1 MTRNRRRW
9 LLAGA
14 LLIGAAAA
22 AVAYDSESAAAGVL
36 SLLALLWVAASLWRL
51 LWRLWRWMTY
61 RVGVRLAIS
70 YLMIGV
76 TPFVFATAFAAVGLW
91 ILMGQY
97 TSVRFGSELRR
108 VQWQLAWEAEAV
120 AARANAAGP
129 EAALALLEE
138 LAARNPEP
146 LTRVVWQ
153 AGFGERVAHLGDEAG
168 LPAIDWVTGGH
179 REVLAVHEGRVFA
192 LVAAAG
198 GPQQRVVALVPLDSE
213 TARAISE
220 AWWFDVALL
229 ASDGAEGAGSGEA
242 AANLNLSGETRF
254 TMDGH
259 TFTGDELWPPWS
271 GDEGDLLSKPSVIWF
286 RVSPEVV
293 DLSTGER
300 IDGANVVA
308 LLRTSPREVWRDF
321 TMSRY
326 ELGSN
331 ILTPLAALAAFFI
344 VVYGLTAAVAATMI
358 FSITLSVRRL
368 SVGAREVERGNL
380 DHRVPVK
387 RRDQLGDLAR
397 SFNHM
402 TGSVQSMFADVA
414 EKERL
419 ARELELAR
427 EIQESLLPARHL
439 VLGPLVVR
447 ATFRPA
453 TEVGGD
459 YFDVF
464 PVSSDRLVVAIGD
477 IAGHG
482 LSTGLLMAGLK
493 ASVAAMV
500 QEGYSGA
507 ELIER
512 VNRLLTEHGRT
523 RSIVTLM
530 VVEIDLEAGR
540 LRLANAG
547 HPPPFVIDRRSGPRE
562 LMSGSAPMG
571 SPLCAAAT
579 LESDFGAG
587 CRLLLYSD
595 GLVEAVSEDG
605 EPFGYERLA
614 GLLAGCTGRDG
625 DAIISTVLEAVA
637 AHTGGAPLAD
647 DLTVLVV
654 ERVS

>member
-9 LLAGA
+9 LVAGA
-14 LLIGAAAA
+14 LLIGGTAA
-22 AVAYDSESAAAGVL
+22 AVAYDSESAPAGVL
-36 SLLALLWVAASLWRL
+36 SLLALLWVAASLWL
-51 LWRLWRWMTY
+51 LSWRLWRWMTY

-70 YLMIGV
+70 YLLIGV

-120 AARANAAGP
+120 AARARAAGP
-129 EAALALLEE
+129 DAALALLEE

-153 AGFGERVAHLGDEAG
+153 VGLGERTALLGDGEG
-168 LPAIDWVTGGH
+168 LPAVDWVTGGQ
-179 REVLAVHEGRVFA
+179 REILAVHEGRVFA

-198 GPQQRVVALVPLDSE
+198 EPQQRVVALVPLDGE

-229 ASDGAEGAGSGEA
+229 ASDGAENAGSGET
-242 AANLNLSGETRF
+242 AANLDLGGEVNF
-254 TMDGH
+254 TMDGR
-259 TFTGDELWPPWS
+259 TFTGDELWPPWR
-271 GDEGDLLSKPSVIWF
+271 GDGGGLLSKPSVIWY

-293 DLSTGER
+293 DLSTGDP
-300 IDGANVVA
+300 IDGASALA

-326 ELGSN
+326 ELSSN
-331 ILTPLAALAAFFI
+331 ILTPLAVLAAFFI

-358 FSITLSVRRL
+358 FSITRSVRRL

-402 TGSVQSMFADVA
+402 TGSVQSMLADVA

-477 IAGHG
+477 VAGHG

-493 ASVAAMV
+493 SSVAAMV

-523 RSIVTLM
+523 RSIVTLL
-530 VVEIDLEAGR
+530 VVEIDLGSGR

-547 HPPPFVIDRRSGPRE
+547 HPPPFVIDRRSGATE

-571 SPLCAAAT
+571 SPLCGAAS
-579 LESDFGAG
+579 LEGDFGPG

-595 GLVEAVSEDG
+595 GLVEAVSEEG

-614 GLLAGCTGRDG
+614 GLLAACTGQDG
-625 DAIISTVLEAVA
+625 DAVLTTVLEAVA
-637 AHTGGAPLAD
+637 EHTGGAPLAD
-647 DLTVLVV
+647 DLTLMVV

>member
-14 LLIGAAAA
+14 LLIGGAAAA
-22 AVAYDSESAAAGVL
+22 LAYDSESAAAGVL
-36 SLLALLWVAASLWRL
+36 SLLALLWVAASLWLL

-91 ILMGQY
+91 VLMGQY

-120 AARANAAGP
+120 AARARVAGP
-129 EAALALLEE
+129 DAALALLEE

-153 AGFGERVAHLGDEAG
+153 VGFGERSAHRGDDAG
-168 LPAIDWVTGGH
+168 LPAVDWVTVGQ
-179 REVLAVHEGRVFA
+179 REVLAVHEGKVFA

-198 GPQQRVVALVPLDSE
+198 GPQQRVVALVPLDRE

-220 AWWFDVALL
+220 TWWFDVALL
-229 ASDGAEGAGSGEA
+229 ESVGTEGAGSGEA
-242 AANLNLSGETRF
+242 AANLDLGGEVKF
-254 TMDGH
+254 TMDGR

-271 GDEGDLLSKPSVIWF
+271 SDRNDLLSKPSVIWF
-286 RVSPEVV
+286 RVSPDVV
-293 DLSTGER
+293 DLDTGER
-300 IDGANVVA
+300 IEGASALA

-331 ILTPLAALAAFFI
+331 ILTPLAVLAAFFI
-344 VVYGLTAAVAATMI
+344 VIYGITAAVAATMI
-358 FSITLSVRRL
+358 LSITRSVRRL

-402 TGSVQSMFADVA
+402 TGSVQSMLADVA

-464 PVSSDRLVVAIGD
+464 PISGERLVVAIGD
-477 IAGHG
+477 VAGHG

-493 ASVAAMV
+493 SSVAAMV
-500 QEGYSGA
+500 YEGYSGA
-507 ELIER
+507 ELITR
-512 VNRLLTEHGRT
+512 VNSLLTEHGRT

-530 VVEIDLEAGR
+530 VVEIDLGTGR

-579 LESDFGAG
+579 LESEFGPG

-595 GLVEAVSEDG
+595 GLVEAVSTDG
-605 EPFGYERLA
+605 EPFGYQRLA
-614 GLLAGCTGRDG
+614 ELLGGCTGQDG
-625 DAIISTVLEAVA
+625 DAMLTTVLEAVTE
-637 AHTGGAPLAD
+637 HTGGAPLVD
-647 DLTVLVV
+647 DLTLLVV